1 MSAFLFTRQAALVV
15 LGCLVC
21 QMGAGLFYASRAI
34 APDVIQDLGWT
45 RTMWSS
51 AMAPMIFVTSVCQAV
66 IGAACVRYG
75 VRPVLVGAVLCLGGT
90 FLVLA
95 SMHSLPAFYAA
106 TMLLALGNAGIG
118 DVSVGAVVTRWFQ
131 RSRGV
136 ALGFALAGSNIGAV
150 VFVQA
155 INGWTGSLGWRGAT
169 AAVGVLAVALI
180 LPFALFVVRD
190 PRAGEGEDASPA
202 GGGAPAAPGA
212 PGAETRAGGPPDAE
226 AGASTLAQALR
237 RAPFWVLFFTVFC
250 YAVAQLGMVDHLVLY
265 LVDLGYSRSQAAD
278 ALGLTVGAGILAKL
292 GAGAVALRVPTRRLL
307 VANTALLA
315 FAVALLPFAADPRL
329 LAVAGF
335 SFGIATSA
343 RDVLIPLSAAE
354 FFGSRHFA
362 EIYGVMMLAYFPG
375 GGLGPLVLARV
386 RDVTGSYE
394 SGFAICLAILLA
406 ALAGQLYAARRAFG
420 GPRAGGAAGHGG
432 DGR

>member
-1 MSAFLFTRQAALVV
+1 MSAFLLSRQAMLVV

-75 VRPVLVGAVLCLGGT
+75 VRPVLVGAVLSLGAT

-150 VFVQA
+150 VFVKA
-155 INGWTGSLGWRGAT
+155 IDAWTGPFGWRGAT
-169 AAVGVLAVALI
+169 AAVGVLAVAMI

-190 PRAGEGEDASPA
+190 PHPGEGEDATPV
-202 GGGAPAAPGA
+202 GAAVSV
-212 PGAETRAGGPPDAE
+212 
-226 AGASTLAQALR
+226 AGAVAEEASSTLAQALR
-237 RAPFWVLFFTVFC
+237 RPPFWILFLTVFC
-250 YAVAQLGMVDHLVLY
+250 YAVAQLGMIDHLVLY

-278 ALGLTVGAGILAKL
+278 ALGFTVGAGILAKL
-292 GAGAVALRVPTRRLL
+292 GAGAIALRIPTRRLL

-315 FAVALLPFAADPRL
+315 FAIALLPFAADPRL

-354 FFGSRHFA
+354 FFGARYFA

-375 GGLGPLVLARV
+375 GGLGPIVLARV

-394 SGFAICLAILLA
+394 MGFGVCLAILLA
-406 ALAGQLYAARRAFG
+406 ALAGQIFAARQAFG
-420 GPRAGGAAGHGG
+420 RRAAIVPETREGAV
-432 DGR
+432 